1 MTQRAVTATFIASDG
16 AYLEAV
22 IEVDGQRLHVMDE
35 FGGAQMAAGTRFQA
49 ELWPVASESDDW
61 DAIFRANPG
70 REKRLLRLDGWR
82 YLAQGVVVSV
92 DPVVCDCGLLQRKTR
107 LQRMTSAAWAR
118 MSASRWRASMP
129 ARRKIRPALLPA
141 LYTC

>member
-35 FGGAQMAAGTRFQA
+35 FGGGQLAAGTQVRL
-49 ELWPVASESDDW
+49 ELSAMPSEMDDW

-70 REKRLLRLDGWR
+70 REKRLVRLDGWR
-82 YLAQGVVVSV
+82 YLALGVVISV
-92 DPVVCDCGLLQRKTR
+92 DPVVCDCGLLRVEDPFTTHDARCVGAYVGVTLAR
-107 LQRMTSAAWAR
+107 LDACLA
-118 MSASRWRASMP
+118 
-129 ARRKIRPALLPA
+129 
-141 LYTC
+141 